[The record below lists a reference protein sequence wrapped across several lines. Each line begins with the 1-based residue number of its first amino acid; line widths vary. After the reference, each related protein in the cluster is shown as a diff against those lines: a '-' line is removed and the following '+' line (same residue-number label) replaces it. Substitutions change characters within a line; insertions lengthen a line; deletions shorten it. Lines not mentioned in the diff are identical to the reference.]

1 MTEMQYGQGRVDWAH
16 VELTPLSSL
25 RLGVYVPLPR
35 SDRLA
40 LLAYRRS
47 SGIEVDLK

>member
-1 MTEMQYGQGRVDWAH
+1 MTEMQYGQGRIDWAH

-35 SDRLA
+35 DRLA

-47 SGIEVDLK
+47 TGIEVDFK